1 VSVSSVSKPDPPA
14 SLHFLRLAGPVA
26 EPDALAELTTRERQV
41 LILIAHGLS
50 NTETADSLH
59 LSGATIKTHVAHLY
73 RKPQARDR
81 AQAAISPTKP
91 AWSPQSLAENLSS
104 TADLLDIPT
113 WHSSAAG
120 ANCSP
125 EIPAHP
131 NSN

>member
-1 VSVSSVSKPDPPA
+1 MWRICTGNPKRATGPKP
-14 SLHFLRLAGPVA
+14 RL
-26 EPDALAELTTRERQV
+26 
-41 LILIAHGLS
+41 
-50 NTETADSLH
+50 
-59 LSGATIKTHVAHLY
+59 
-73 RKPQARDR
+73 
-81 AQAAISPTKP
+81 SPTKP